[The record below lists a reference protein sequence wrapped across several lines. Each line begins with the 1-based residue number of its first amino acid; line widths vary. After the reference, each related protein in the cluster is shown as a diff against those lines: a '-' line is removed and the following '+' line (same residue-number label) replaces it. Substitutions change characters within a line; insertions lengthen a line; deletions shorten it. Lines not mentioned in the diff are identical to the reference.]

1 MYGRI
6 FEQLYT
12 GSMIGAGCPVFAVW
26 GYVIANMRE
35 DTEVGAQVELNP
47 QLLGYILG
55 AKEAEV
61 QKAIDYLCAPDPR
74 SRTKELEGRRLVQQG
89 QFAYQV
95 VNGAK
100 YLAIRNAEQ
109 KRASDRL
116 RKQKERKLKKVGSTA
131 ADRLY
136 QKALANGDDQTVKDL
151 DRMAGQVPQGKTL
164 CEVFEAEEKPI
175 VPRGTVSKAA
185 QSPEPEASGLPVR
198 NWQEELPEAL
208 ANSETDSHTPLR
220 KVPEDTECPTTR
232 EPPEDALLPEELE

>member
-26 GYVIANMRE
+26 GYVIANMRA
-35 DTEVGAQVELNP
+35 DMEVGAQVELNP

-55 AKEAEV
+55 AKEPEI

-74 SRTKELEGRRLVQQG
+74 SRSKAEDGRRLIRLG

-100 YLAIRNAEQ
+100 YLAVRNAEQ

-116 RKQKERKLKKVGSTA
+116 RKQKERQLKRGKPLPGEMAATA
-131 ADRLY
+131 AAERGD
-136 QKALANGDDQTVKDL
+136 QNGADAIT
-151 DRMAGQVPQGKTL
+151 
-164 CEVFEAEEKPI
+164 
-175 VPRGTVSKAA
+175 AA
-185 QSPEPEASGLPVR
+185 A
-198 NWQEELPEAL
+198 LPEAL
-208 ANSETDSHTPLR
+208 PEAAPRGTFPRPKRNPAPLQPAADLPGPPAPCPEPRSASAATP
-220 KVPEDTECPTTR
+220 PASPSSAADTPDPDQGLPASTPIPPAP
-232 EPPEDALLPEELE
+232 EPPPDAVFPEELE